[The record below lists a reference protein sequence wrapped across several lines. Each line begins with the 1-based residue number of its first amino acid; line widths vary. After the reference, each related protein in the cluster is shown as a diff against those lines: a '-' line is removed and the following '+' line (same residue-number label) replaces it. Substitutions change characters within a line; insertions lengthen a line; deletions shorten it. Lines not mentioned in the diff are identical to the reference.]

1 MLELSVGFQM
11 RSKAPE
17 VVFCVP
23 SLIKTDLLGSVRLAW
38 SLDPRITGRTSA
50 VLLSM
55 RFTPEAGIGQAI

>member
-11 RSKAPE
+11 RSKALE

-38 SLDPRITGRTSA
+38 SLDPRHHRQDKRRAAKYAFYT
-50 VLLSM
+50 
-55 RFTPEAGIGQAI
+55 